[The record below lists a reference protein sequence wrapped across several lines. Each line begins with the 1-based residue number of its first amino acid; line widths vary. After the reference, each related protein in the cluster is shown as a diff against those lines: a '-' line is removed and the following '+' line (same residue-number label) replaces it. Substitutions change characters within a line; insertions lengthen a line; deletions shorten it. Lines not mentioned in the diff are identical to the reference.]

1 MLQIRTSSRWP
12 DLARASRRFKLS
24 CQEPITKMAIN
35 IANQTPSQMIYGGK
49 TLSFIQPLSNRPVPR
64 NHRGA
69 GRRPESGKPVG
80 PRRPPSGLI
89 DMNRLAL
96 QGVLDFRQGLIDA
109 EKNDQD
115 FAIEPHGQGPEE
127 EQ

>member
-1 MLQIRTSSRWP
+1 MLQIPISSRWP
-12 DLARASRRFKLS
+12 DLARASCRFKLS

-49 TLSFIQPLSNRPVPR
+49 TLSFIQPLSNRPGSKK
-64 NHRGA
+64 HRGA

-80 PRRPPSGLI
+80 PRRPPPGLI
-89 DMNRLAL
+89 HMNRLAL

-109 EKNDQD
+109 EEDDQHLT
-115 FAIEPHGQGPEE
+115 IEPDGQGPE
-127 EQ
+127 